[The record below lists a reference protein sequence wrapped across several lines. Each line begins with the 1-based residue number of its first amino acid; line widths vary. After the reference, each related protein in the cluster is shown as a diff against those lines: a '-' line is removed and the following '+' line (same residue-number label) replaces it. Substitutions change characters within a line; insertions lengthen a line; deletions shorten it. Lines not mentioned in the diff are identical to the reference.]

1 MVNEEYVKSFTKK
14 DFLKKGGKASL
25 SLGVGITLLRR
36 KPRLR
41 ALTYFGVQA
50 RALDRG

>member
-36 KPRLR
+36 KP
-41 ALTYFGVQA
+41 Q
-50 RALDRG
+50 ALDRGAPHLTHC